1 MQEPS
6 GVAALILAAGTSSRF
21 GSPKQLARVGERT
34 MLDAVV
40 ELASAAGLQPIMAV
54 VPPGIAVPP
63 EAVPVLN
70 DRPREGLSRSLR
82 LGIEAL
88 PAETTAAL
96 ILLGD
101 QPTLPLDTIGAV
113 LAARGELPIAA
124 AQADGLLAPPVLV
137 ERSHFS
143 VVRDLSGDI
152 GLREVLAEHP
162 DLVRAVEV
170 GEHAID
176 VDTPDDLARIGQMF
190 DSSAGTPNR

>member
-1 MQEPS
+1 
-6 GVAALILAAGTSSRF
+6 
-21 GSPKQLARVGERT
+21 

-82 LGIEAL
+82 LGIDAL

-101 QPTLPLDTIGAV
+101 QPTLPLETIGAV
-113 LAARGELPIAA
+113 LAARGERPIAA
-124 AQADGLLAPPVLV
+124 AHANGLLAPPVLV

-162 DLVRAVEV
+162 DVVRAVEV
-170 GEHAID
+170 REHAID

-190 DSSAGTPNR
+190 DSSASSPDR